1 MKSLFIFLFIFSFGC
16 SNKVQKDQAIISATS
31 QTEDSLQQDIET
43 MTFDDI
49 YNDYSKNYYEINKLD
64 TTILVNHEKYKI
76 KFDYHCLFDSS
87 LVVPYRFYEGDLNN
101 DFVTHNFVI
110 NIEVASASQMIFK
123 GELLKNAFEDCITE
137 DLNKYGALLYPYF
150 YNYDDKTQSF
160 IFGFSI
166 SIPLTD
172 IGRGVY
178 FAIDLNGHTKCLSK
192 I

>member
-1 MKSLFIFLFIFSFGC
+1 MKSLFIFLFIFSFSC

-31 QTEDSLQQDIET
+31 QTEDSSQHDIET
-43 MTFDDI
+43 ITFDDI
-49 YNDYSKNYYEINKLD
+49 YNDYSKKYYEITKLD
-64 TTILVNHEKYKI
+64 TTILVNQEKHTI

-101 DFVTHNFVI
+101 DFVSHNFAI
-110 NIEVASASQMIFK
+110 NIEVENESEMIYK
-123 GELLKNAFEDCITE
+123 GELLKNAFDECITE
-137 DLNKYGALLYPYF
+137 DLKKYGALLYPYF
-150 YNYDDKTQSF
+150 HEYDDKTQSF

-178 FAIDLNGHTKCLSK
+178 FAIDLSGNAKCLSK